1 MNHDQRKKLESF
13 LKLTEGAPPP
23 VFVGR
28 AEVLND
34 IALAAEQVWKGSG
47 ADQHGAAKTTR
58 IIQGAP

>member
-1 MNHDQRKKLESF
+1 MNSDQKRELESF
-13 LKLTEGAPPP
+13 LELTEGDPPL

-34 IALAAEQVWKGSG
+34 IALAAKRVWKGTG